1 MESEEPMHKPSS
13 YTAKPAAWLYKAET
27 VQQVTI
33 SLNLNTF
40 TTRPVSDVLLES

>member
-1 MESEEPMHKPSS
+1 MHKPSS
-13 YTAKPAAWLYKAET
+13 YTAKPAARLYKKAET